1 MHRSTPTLLLVAR
14 SGSYADARPP
24 HTTCISFVLLAES
37 LRERSRWKVESM
49 ILRYWRGWTTEEN
62 ADLYDGIVREVL
74 AGIAAREVA
83 GYRGA
88 YLARRELGDE
98 TEFATILLFDST
110 ESVRAFAG
118 DDYEI
123 AYVPR
128 QAREVLARYDERSLH
143 FEILLTPEE
152 TQ

>member
-1 MHRSTPTLLLVAR
+1 M
-14 SGSYADARPP
+14 
-24 HTTCISFVLLAES
+24 
-37 LRERSRWKVESM
+37 
-49 ILRYWRGWTTEEN
+49 
-62 ADLYDGIVREVL
+62 L

-118 DDYEI
+118 GDYEI

-128 QAREVLARYDERSLH
+128 QAREVLARFDERSLH

-152 TQ
+152 TRYGVPANRTAKPRRRRRTWNGDRFPARSET

>member
-1 MHRSTPTLLLVAR
+1 M
-14 SGSYADARPP
+14 
-24 HTTCISFVLLAES
+24 F
-37 LRERSRWKVESM
+37 
-49 ILRYWRGWTTEEN
+49 LRYWRGWTTEEN
-62 ADLYDGIVREVL
+62 ADLYDEIVREVL

-98 TEFATILLFDST
+98 TEFFDST

-128 QAREVLARYDERSLH
+128 QARALYKNGRCRAAQRYSRRALRFGTEDLDAIYHRSLIERCLGNESASRRFLARLR
-143 FEILLTPEE
+143 EINRHYLDAPPSAWRIRR
-152 TQ
+152 

>member
-1 MHRSTPTLLLVAR
+1 
-14 SGSYADARPP
+14 
-24 HTTCISFVLLAES
+24 
-37 LRERSRWKVESM
+37 M

-62 ADLYDGIVREVL
+62 ADLYAGIVREVL

-128 QAREVLARYDERSLH
+128 QAREVLARFDERSLH

>member
-1 MHRSTPTLLLVAR
+1 VPVLAR
-14 SGSYADARPP
+14 SGATSDARPS
-24 HTTCISFVLLAES
+24 HTTCVSFVLLSEFFSAND
-37 LRERSRWKVESM
+37 LGGRWESM

-128 QAREVLARYDERSLH
+128 QAREVLARFDERSLH